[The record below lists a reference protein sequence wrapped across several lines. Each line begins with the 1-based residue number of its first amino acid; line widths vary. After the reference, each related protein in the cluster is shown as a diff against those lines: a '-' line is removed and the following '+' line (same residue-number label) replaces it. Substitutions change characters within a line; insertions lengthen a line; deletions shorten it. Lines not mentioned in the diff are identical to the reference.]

1 MQEAKGNPTI
11 PKHTAQTYKK
21 NNFLLLF
28 FQIKKAQ
35 NDLINTVFLQC
46 CISVD
51 AGSTIVQRVGN
62 NVLPLVLTVI

>member
-11 PKHTAQTYKK
+11 PKHTAQTYK
-21 NNFLLLF
+21 NQLF
-28 FQIKKAQ
+28 IKKKSNKKAQ
-35 NDLINTVFLQC
+35 NDLINDVFLQC

>member
-21 NNFLLLF
+21 PTFYYF

-35 NDLINTVFLQC
+35 NDLINTFFLQC